1 MDEHT
6 LPLKTNQMWIW
17 KKHPNVDTEGER
29 YLVNKQFPTKV
40 LDRSK
45 KEAENGWFKLTLFP
59 ATTDPAE
66 NWNQRFEK
74 VGDKIKCPGNIPRL

>member
-17 KKHPNVDTEGER
+17 KKHPNVDTAGER

-40 LDRSK
+40 LDRRKNEESECK
-45 KEAENGWFKLTLFP
+45 YSLHSMK
-59 ATTDPAE
+59 
-66 NWNQRFEK
+66 
-74 VGDKIKCPGNIPRL
+74 